1 MNRTIAMTFG
11 DRVYDVP
18 MAPIKRAKAWRAQ
31 LRAPIDSLM
40 GVLSTDLTVE
50 LSAITDVVT
59 LVNKVLPALLDAPET
74 LLTLLYAYAPLL
86 EDDKEFIESE
96 GYDDQIVAGFLAVIK
111 AAFPLDRLTGLLGP
125 ATPATLK
132 S

>member
-74 LLTLLYAYAPLL
+74 LLQIL
-86 EDDKEFIESE
+86 EHSFPPDDRPADRHPAQGRRPPHGDPDPDARARS
-96 GYDDQIVAGFLAVIK
+96 
-111 AAFPLDRLTGLLGP
+111 AARP
-125 ATPATLK
+125 
-132 S
+132 